1 MYRILFSW
9 VRGFRLRTLLACV
22 GIMGMPTGH
31 AVAVDIT
38 DKALAD
44 ESNGSD
50 WLGYGRTYSE
60 QRFSPLEQ
68 VNAANVGK
76 LGVDWSIDLPGD
88 VSLVSTPLVAGG
100 VMYFT
105 NSRNF
110 VRAVSATTGKLLWQ
124 YDPRIAEV
132 AGDRMRLAAINGGRG
147 LALWGNKVYLA
158 TADGRLIALDAGS
171 GKELWSVMT
180 FDPREPRFIV
190 GAPKA
195 FHGKVIIGNGGS
207 EIGTAR
213 GYVTAYDAQTGKQ
226 AWRFYVVPGNPAKG
240 FENKAMAMAAKT
252 WTGEWWKFGG
262 GGQAWGEGFTYDAE
276 FNTVYVGTGNGTPW
290 NRKVRSPGGGD
301 NLFLSSIVALNADTG
316 EYRWHYQTTPGEQWD
331 WDATQSMI
339 LADLN
344 IGGRSVKALLQAP
357 KNGFFYVIDRATGKL
372 ISAEP
377 YAEVNW
383 AKKVDLATGRP
394 VEIPGSRYESGKAL
408 ITPGDWGAHS
418 WVPMSFNPRTGL
430 AYIPTLHEYSLFSD
444 DKQDLSTW
452 KNSRPNTAG
461 WGTGVDVEPHGNPRS
476 DGVPGTLQAWD
487 PVHQKRVWEVP
498 QPGIWGPGTLTTAGN
513 LVFQGRTDGEFLAYD
528 ATNGHTLWHYP
539 LGLGI
544 AAPPITYDINGRQY
558 VALLV
563 GWGGGWAGVRGAD
576 AAKLGWS
583 YGTHMRRVVVFSLQG
598 KVKLAP
604 LPPPQPAVP
613 IQASSFKVDAVLAR
627 KGEAI
632 FGQCMLCHGEGVL
645 AGGLAPDLRASPAVL
660 SAEAF
665 SEVLH
670 GGTRRARGMPSFA
683 NLTDDQLLAVRHY
696 VREQAE
702 RALAK
707 GAP

>member
-1 MYRILFSW
+1 MYPDSFSF
-9 VRGFRLRTLLACV
+9 VQQLRLRVLTVFLGMLA
-22 GIMGMPTGH
+22 MTAGH
-31 AVAVDIT
+31 ASALDVN
-38 DKALAD
+38 DKSLED
-44 ESNGSD
+44 ESNVSE

-68 VNAANVGK
+68 INATNVAK

-88 VSLVSTPLVAGG
+88 VSLVSTPLVAGKAL
-100 VMYFT
+100 YFT

-124 YDPRIAEV
+124 YDPRVAEV
-132 AGDRMRLAAINGGRG
+132 AGDRMRLAFINGGRG

-171 GKELWSVMT
+171 GKEVWSVMT
-180 FDPREPRFIV
+180 FDPREPRCIV

-195 FHGKVIIGNGGS
+195 FHGKVIIGNAGS
-207 EIGTAR
+207 EVGLAR
-213 GYVTAYDAQTGKQ
+213 GYVTAYDAETGKQ
-226 AWRFYVVPGNPAKG
+226 AWRFYIVPGNPANG
-240 FENKAMAMAAKT
+240 FENQAMAMAAKT

-262 GGQAWGEGFTYDAE
+262 GGQAWGEGFTYDPE

-331 WDATQSMI
+331 WDATQTMI
-339 LADLN
+339 LADLK
-344 IGGRSVKALLQAP
+344 IGGRTVKALLQAP

-377 YAEVNW
+377 YAEINW
-383 AKKVDLATGRP
+383 AKRVDLTTGRP
-394 VEIPGSRYESGKAL
+394 VEIPGARYESGKA
-408 ITPGDWGAHS
+408 IVTPGDWGAHS

-430 AYIPTLHEYSLFSD
+430 VYIPTLHEYSLFSD
-444 DKQDLSTW
+444 DKQDLAAW
-452 KNSRPNTAG
+452 RNSRPNAEG
-461 WGTGVDVEPHGNPRS
+461 WGTAVDVEPHGNPRS
-476 DGVPGTLQAWD
+476 DGVEGTLQAWD

-498 QPGIWGPGTLTTAGN
+498 QPGIWSPGTLTTAGN

-528 ATNGHTLWHYP
+528 AMNGHTLWHYP

-544 AAPPITYDINGRQY
+544 AAPPITYAINGRQY

-563 GWGGGWAGVRGAD
+563 GWGGGWAGTRGAD

-598 KVKLAP
+598 KVELAP

-613 IQASSFKVDAVLAR
+613 IRAPSFKVDEILAS
-627 KGEAI
+627 KGGEIYA
-632 FGQCMLCHGEGVL
+632 QCALCHGDSAVG
-645 AGGLAPDLRASPAVL
+645 GGLAPDLRASPAVL
-660 SAEAF
+660 SAETFA
-665 SEVLH
+665 EVLR
-670 GGTRRARGMPSFA
+670 GGARRSRGMPSFTS
-683 NLTDDQLLAVRHY
+683 LTDEQLLAVRHY

-702 RALAK
+702 LALAK
-707 GAP
+707 GAR